1 MVHRRSRILF
11 LVLISAVV
19 TVGAAESDRH
29 YFAVLLDGKK
39 IGHAEHSRVVVDE
52 EVRTTERMH
61 MTISRMGI
69 PIRMEVSD
77 TSIET
82 VEGRPLGFE
91 LEQKLSLITTR
102 QSGRIGAD
110 GMLEVTTKGVG
121 PERKKRVPWPEG
133 AMMSEGLRLLAMQKG
148 LRPGTSYSAKMFNPS
163 VMRAMDTRVEV
174 GSKGAV
180 DLFGR
185 SVRLTEVKSS
195 FLFPGAGEVTSTTY
209 VDDEMATLKSV
220 IPILGMEIEIV
231 SCAQAYALADF
242 DAAELMVQLLLP
254 SPVPLEDVGDLEA
267 ITYRLVPTTDNTQ
280 LDIPVT
286 SNQSVRTE
294 DGKILVTVRPLRGQ
308 PGHSFP
314 YRGDNEAALKALES
328 NVYLQCDD
336 DRIKSLARE
345 AAGQTEDAW
354 IAAQRIERF
363 VAGYIVSKD
372 LTVGYASALETLE
385 SRQGDCTEHALL
397 CTALCR
403 SLGIP
408 AEVVVGI
415 AYVKE
420 FAGAS
425 NSFGGH
431 AWTRVFIEDQWIG
444 LDAAFAGTGRGGYD
458 AGHLA
463 LSTGGGEPADFFS
476 LIGTLGRFEV
486 AEVVPLSESSD
497 Q

>member
-1 MVHRRSRILF
+1 MIRSGSRVLF
-11 LVLISAVV
+11 LVLICPVL
-19 TVGAAESDRH
+19 TVCAAESQRH

-39 IGHAEHSRVVVDE
+39 IGHAEHSRVVVDG

-69 PIRMEVSD
+69 PIRMDASD

-82 VEGRPLGFE
+82 LAGRPLGFE
-91 LEQKLSLITTR
+91 MEQKLSIVTTR

-110 GMLEVTTKGVG
+110 GLLEVTSQGMG
-121 PERKKRVPWPEG
+121 AEQKKRMAWPEG
-133 AMMSEGLRLLAMQKG
+133 ALMSEGLRLLAVQKG
-148 LRPGTSYSAKMFNPS
+148 ITPGTSYTAKMFDPS
-163 VMRAMDTRVEV
+163 AMRAVDTRIEV
-174 GSKGAV
+174 KSKRPV
-180 DLFGR
+180 DLLGR

-195 FLFPGAGEVTSTTY
+195 FVFPGAGEITSTSY
-209 VDDEMATLKSV
+209 VDDELTTLKSV
-220 IPILGMEIEIV
+220 TPLLGMEIEMI
-231 SCAQAYALADF
+231 SCSQAYAEADF
-242 DAAELMVQLLLP
+242 DAAELMVQLLLA
-254 SPVPLEDVGDLEA
+254 SPVPLENVTDLQA
-267 ITYRLVPTTDNTQ
+267 VTYRLVPTTDNAQ
-280 LDIPVT
+280 LDIPAT
-286 SNQSVRTE
+286 PNQSVRSE
-294 DGKILVTVRPLRGQ
+294 NGHVFVTVRPLRGQ

-314 YRGDNEAALKALES
+314 YRGDNEEALEALTS
-328 NVYLQCDD
+328 NVYLQCED
-336 DRIKSLARE
+336 DRIKRLARE
-345 AAGQTEDAW
+345 AVGQTADAW
-354 IAAQRIERF
+354 VAAQRIERF
-363 VAGYIVSKD
+363 VADYIVSKD

-397 CTALCR
+397 CAALCR

-415 AYVKE
+415 AYVAE

-431 AWTRVFIEDQWIG
+431 AWTRVFIKDQWIG
-444 LDAAFAGTGRGGYD
+444 LDAAFVGTGRGGYD

-486 AEVVPLSESSD
+486 ADVVPLSE
-497 Q
+497 